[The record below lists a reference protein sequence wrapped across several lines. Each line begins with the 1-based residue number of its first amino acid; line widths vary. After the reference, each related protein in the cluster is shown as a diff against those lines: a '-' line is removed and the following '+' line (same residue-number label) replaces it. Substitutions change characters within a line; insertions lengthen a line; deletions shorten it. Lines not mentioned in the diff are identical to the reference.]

1 MKTAATWA
9 EVDKIRHE
17 VVDNFFSDAES
28 VEDLTTMELTTEK
41 EIIEDMIVYLQFEVE
56 NLSE

>member
-1 MKTAATWA
+1 MKTATTWA

-17 VVDNFFSDAES
+17 IVDNFFSDAES

-41 EIIEDMIVYLQFEVE
+41 EIIEDLIVYLQFENE